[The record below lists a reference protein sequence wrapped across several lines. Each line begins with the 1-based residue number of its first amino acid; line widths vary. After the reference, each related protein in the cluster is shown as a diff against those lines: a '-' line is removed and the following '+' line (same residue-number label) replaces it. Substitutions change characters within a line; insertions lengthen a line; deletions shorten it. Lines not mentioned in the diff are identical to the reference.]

1 MSTIFTVVHIYLHAD
16 DIRTLATSMSSLHEQ
31 ISQVLNFTSN
41 SFLQLNPTKCEIV
54 SFAQHNN
61 IDNPMCEI
69 EGKVLTVSGTAN
81 CLGYIIMES

>member
-1 MSTIFTVVHIYLHAD
+1 
-16 DIRTLATSMSSLHEQ
+16 MSSLQEQ

-81 CLGYIIMES
+81 CLGYIIMEL